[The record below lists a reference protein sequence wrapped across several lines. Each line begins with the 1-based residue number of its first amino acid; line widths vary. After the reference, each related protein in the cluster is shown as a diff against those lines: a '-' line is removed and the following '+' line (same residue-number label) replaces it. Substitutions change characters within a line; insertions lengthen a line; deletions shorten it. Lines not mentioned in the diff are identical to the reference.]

1 MNVSLTN
8 VDKVNAIIEVNVT
21 KADYQEK
28 VDNALK
34 AFRKKANIPGFRQ
47 GNVPMGMV
55 KKMYGRS
62 ILADEINK
70 LVGESV
76 YKHIQDNKLN
86 VLGEPLPNEEKQPT
100 IDFEK
105 DEEFSFFFDI
115 ALAPELKL
123 AISKKDKIA
132 YYNIDIDKE
141 ILDKQLDSYKAN
153 YGKYEKVDE
162 GAKETDLI
170 RGRIAEQENG
180 KVKAGGITVEE
191 GVIMPSYIKDKEE
204 QKKFIG
210 AKPGTTVVFNPGK
223 AYEGNEAELASL
235 LQIKKEDAIAI
246 PAEFSFEVNEIT
258 RYKEAEL
265 DQELFDKVFGEG
277 TVKTEKEF
285 TDKVKETIQTQF
297 KPDSDYKFLVDAKEL
312 LFAKAGEVE
321 FPTTFLKRWML
332 STDKNK
338 NAKELDEQFPLI
350 EADLKFHL
358 IKEQI
363 AKDNEIKIEQD
374 DMKSVAIQA
383 AQAQFAQYGMMGLPA
398 EMVENYAN
406 DMLKNEENAR
416 NLFDR
421 AMETKISD
429 VLKDKLGVEE
439 KTVTLDEFRKFF
451 ETEEEKENA
460 KKTSKAE
467 KNVNADE
474 EKKTDKKADK
484 KETKSAKKEDKE

>member
-8 VDKVNAIIEVNVT
+8 IDKVNAIIEVNVA

-34 AFRKKANIPGFRQ
+34 TFRKKANIPGFRQ

-55 KKMYGRS
+55 KKMYGKS

-70 LVGESV
+70 LVGETV
-76 YKHIQDNKLN
+76 YKHIQENNLN
-86 VLGEPLPNEEKQPT
+86 VLGEPLPNEEKQPE
-100 IDFEK
+100 IDFDK

-115 ALAPELKL
+115 ALAPEVKL
-123 AISKKDKIA
+123 SLTKKDKIT
-132 YYNIDIDKE
+132 YYNIEVDKE
-141 ILDKQLDSYKAN
+141 TLDKQIESYKAN

-170 RGRIAEQENG
+170 RGKISELENG
-180 KVKAGGITVEE
+180 KVKEGGITVEE
-191 GVIMPSYIKDKEE
+191 GVLMPSYVKEKGE

-210 AKPGTTVVFNPGK
+210 VKPGTSVTFNPGK
-223 AYEGNEAELASL
+223 AYEGNAAELASL
-235 LQIKKEDAIAI
+235 LQIKKEEVTAL
-246 PAEFSFEVNEIT
+246 PAEFVFEVSEIT

-277 TVKTEKEF
+277 AVKTKKEF
-285 TDKVKETIQTQF
+285 TDKVKETIQAQF
-297 KPDSDYKFLVDAKEL
+297 KPDCDYKFLVDAKEL
-312 LFAKAGEVE
+312 LFKKAGDVE
-321 FPTTFLKRWML
+321 FPSAFLKRWML
-332 STDKNK
+332 ASDKERD
-338 NAKELDEQFPLI
+338 AKELDEQYPLI
-350 EADLKFHL
+350 ESDLKFHL

-363 AKDNEIKIEQD
+363 AKENEIKLDQT
-374 DMKSVAIQA
+374 DMKAVAMQA
-383 AQAQFAQYGMMGLPA
+383 AQAQFAQYGMMGLPP

-429 VLKDKLGVEE
+429 VLKEKLGVEE
-439 KTVTLDEFRKFF
+439 KTVSLDEFRKFF
-451 ETEEEKENA
+451 ETAEEKETA
-460 KKTSKAE
+460 KKTSKSE
-467 KNVNADE
+467 KKVETKEEEE
-474 EKKTDKKADK
+474 EKKTEKKPAKKADK
-484 KETKSAKKEDKE
+484 K

>member
-8 VDKVNAIIEVNVT
+8 VDKVNAIIEVNVS

-47 GNVPMGMV
+47 GNVPMGMI
-55 KKMYGRS
+55 KKMYGKS

-86 VLGEPLPNEEKQPT
+86 VLGEPLPNEDKQPE

-105 DEEFSFFFDI
+105 DEEFKFFFDI
-115 ALAPELKL
+115 ALAPEVKL
-123 AISKKDKIA
+123 ALTKKDKIT
-132 YYNIDIDKE
+132 YYNIDVDKE
-141 ILDKQLDSYKAN
+141 MLDKQLESYKAN
-153 YGKYEKVDE
+153 YGKYEKVEE

-170 RGRIAEQENG
+170 RGRIAELEDG
-180 KVKAGGITVEE
+180 KVKEGGITVEE
-191 GVIMPSYIKDKEE
+191 AVIMPSYIKEAGE

-210 AKPGTTVVFNPGK
+210 VKPGAAVTFNPGK
-223 AYEGNEAELASL
+223 AYEGNAAELASL
-235 LQIKKEDAIAI
+235 LKMDKEEVTTL
-246 PAEFSFEVNEIT
+246 PAEFTFEVSEIT
-258 RYKEAEL
+258 RYKEAEMN
-265 DQELFDKVFGEG
+265 QELFDKVFGEG

-285 TDKVKETIQTQF
+285 EEKVKETIQAQF
-297 KPDSDYKFLVDAKEL
+297 KPDCDYKFLVDAKEL
-312 LFAKAGEVE
+312 LFEKAGDIE
-321 FPTTFLKRWML
+321 FPSTFLKRWML
-332 STDKNK
+332 ASDKERDA
-338 NAKELDEQFPLI
+338 AKLDEQYPLI
-350 EADLKFHL
+350 EEDLKFHL

-363 AKDNEIKIEQD
+363 AKDSEIKIEQE
-374 DMKSVAIQA
+374 DMKSIAMQA
-383 AQAQFAQYGMMGLPA
+383 AQAQFAQYGMMGLPP

-421 AMETKISD
+421 AMENKIAE

-451 ETEEEKENA
+451 ETEEVA
-460 KKTSKAE
+460 T
-467 KNVNADE
+467 E
-474 EKKTDKKADK
+474 EK
-484 KETKSAKKEDKE
+484 